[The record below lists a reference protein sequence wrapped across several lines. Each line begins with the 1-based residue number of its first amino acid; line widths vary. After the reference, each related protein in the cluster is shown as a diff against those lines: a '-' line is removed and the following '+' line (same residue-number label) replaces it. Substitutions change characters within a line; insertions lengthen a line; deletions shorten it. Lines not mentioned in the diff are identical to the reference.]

1 MEIEN
6 EKREK
11 LEKIINNLYAW
22 LMKYYKKYYK
32 NDYLIRIN
40 IVFNSKTVKYIVE
53 IMIEDKNKEIKYIE
67 TII

>member
-11 LEKIINNLYAW
+11 LEKIMNNLYAW

-32 NDYLIRIN
+32 NDYIIRVN
-40 IVFNSKTVKYIVE
+40 IVFNSKTVKYIAE
-53 IMIEDKNKEIKYIE
+53 IIIENENKKIKHIE